1 MSNNMKFRK
10 IGILSSGGDAP
21 GMNAAIRA
29 VTRRALSQGIEVIG
43 ILGGYAG
50 LLAAADEAD
59 RDVVRERYLRPLNT
73 ASVSNIVNRG
83 GTMLYSSRC
92 PEFKTE
98 AGMNKALKAC
108 HDYEIDAVIA
118 IGGDGTFRG
127 ATDLTNHGIPSIG
140 IPGTIDNDIT
150 ATEQTIGF
158 DTALNTALSMIDDL
172 RDTAE
177 SHSRCIVAEV
187 MGNGCGF
194 LSLYLALATGAISI
208 AIPEIPFDKE
218 YAIQK
223 ISEARE
229 KHGKRGIISLVGEG
243 MPDIDG
249 QKYGQALADEIIA
262 RTGIDTRFNRI
273 GHIIRGGNPTLR
285 DRLTATQMGVE
296 AVNMLLEGR
305 SNLVMCVNENRITSC
320 DINFALVLDKMYKN
334 KLKDGDLEGFTG
346 YQIAQMKARC
356 EARHAKIQRLY
367 NMAYDISM

>member
-1 MSNNMKFRK
+1 MAKFRK

-29 VTRRALSQGIEVIG
+29 VTRRALSQGLEVIG
-43 ILGGYAG
+43 IQGGYAG
-50 LLAAADEAD
+50 LLAAADESD
-59 RDVVRERYLRPLNT
+59 RAVVARRYLRPLDT
-73 ASVSNIVNRG
+73 TSVSNIVTRG

-92 PEFKTE
+92 PEFKTAE
-98 AGMNKALKAC
+98 GMAKALKAC
-108 HDYEIDAVIA
+108 HDYEIDAVVA

-158 DTALNTALSMIDDL
+158 DTALNTALHMIDSL

-177 SHSRCIVAEV
+177 SHARCIVTEV

-194 LSLYLALATGAISI
+194 LSLYLAIATGAISV
-208 AIPEIPFDKE
+208 AIPEVPFDRE

-223 ISEARE
+223 IHEARAV
-229 KHGKRGIISLVGEG
+229 HDKRGIIALVGEG
-243 MPDIDG
+243 MPDVNG
-249 QKYGQALADEIIA
+249 LKYGQDFTNEIVE

-273 GHIIRGGNPTLR
+273 GHIVRGGNPTLR

-367 NMAYDISM
+367 KMAYDICM

>member
-1 MSNNMKFRK
+1 MATFKK

-29 VTRRALSQGIEVIG
+29 ATRRALHQGIEVVG
-43 ILGGYAG
+43 IIGGYAG
-50 LLAAADEAD
+50 LIGAATESDP
-59 RDVVRERYLRPLNT
+59 DVVRQRYLRPLDT
-73 ASVSNIVNRG
+73 ASVSHIVNRG

-92 PEFKTE
+92 PEFKTPE
-98 AGMNKALKAC
+98 GMEKALKTCRDHGIEA
-108 HDYEIDAVIA
+108 IIA

-158 DTALNTALSMIDDL
+158 DTALNSALEMFDAL

-177 SHSRCIVAEV
+177 SHSRCLVTEV

-194 LSLYLALATGAISI
+194 LSLYLALATGAIST
-208 AIPEIPFDKE
+208 AIPEIPFDRDF
-218 YAIQK
+218 AIQK
-223 ISEARE
+223 IQTARE
-229 KHGKRGIISLVGEG
+229 VYGKRGIIAICGEG
-243 MPDIDG
+243 MPKVGGMD
-249 QKYGQALADEIIA
+249 YGQDFAMEIA
-262 RTGIDTRFNRI
+262 TRTGIDTRYNKI

-296 AVNMLLEGR
+296 AVNKLLEGQ

-320 DINFALVLDKMYKN
+320 DINFALALDKMYKN
-334 KLKDGDLEGFTG
+334 KLKDGDLEGFTA
-346 YQIAQMKARC
+346 YQVAQMKARC
-356 EARHAKIQRLY
+356 EARHAKIERLY
-367 NMAYDISM
+367 RMAHDISM